1 MSFEKQADPAY
12 VEGVLAVGASLKE
25 LALTLD
31 ADHVRKHRAARDM
44 DDHRRPIPFKPHG
57 NNMQVGD
64 WGVDSRIRHLLET
77 LDVLIGNPRD
87 PYEVGVLKV

>member
-1 MSFEKQADPAY
+1 
-12 VEGVLAVGASLKE
+12 
-25 LALTLD
+25 
-31 ADHVRKHRAARDM
+31 M

-87 PYEVGVLKV
+87 PYELGVLKV